1 VEKLELSAL
10 LAETKGKSYF
20 MYVKFIDG
28 KNARSRASFLPV
40 KKGKAGIC
48 LKTEF
53 ALNWREKPNLTM
65 NFWNGI

>member
-1 VEKLELSAL
+1 MGKMQDLVL
-10 LAETKGKSYF
+10 L
-20 MYVKFIDG
+20 
-28 KNARSRASFLPV
+28 FLPV